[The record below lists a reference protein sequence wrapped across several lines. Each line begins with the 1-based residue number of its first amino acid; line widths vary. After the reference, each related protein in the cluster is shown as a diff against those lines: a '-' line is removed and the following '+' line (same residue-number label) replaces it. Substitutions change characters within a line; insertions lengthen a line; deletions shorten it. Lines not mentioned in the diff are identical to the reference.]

1 MKARNSKSMVGE
13 TNLQD
18 TYDVR
23 ELSLMVRRKARGRK
37 SESRSSIEQYEESM
51 ALANQAVATE
61 PLQPNSL
68 IREAQALN
76 ARGIYYANSELSE
89 QSLGG
94 NNLERAR
101 NNFRTAAK
109 LSTRAV
115 ELLDAKPAP
124 TGDADLARLKVLKL
138 EALHTRATSVRLLV
152 QFGDLTQSAVAESAY
167 QEYIA
172 AETDPVKRLRSRRE
186 LATMFLNLNSLEQA
200 KIQFEKILAENP
212 NDPISLAGMGVTLF
226 RLSKLKANQGDEN
239 ASKANHEAALQ
250 YLDRYLKVA
259 PRGILLDRETA
270 MTLNEMNNRRR
281 GAMRPRSARP

>member
-1 MKARNSKSMVGE
+1 MVGE
-13 TNLQD
+13 TNLRN
-18 TYDVR
+18 YYYVAR
-23 ELSLMVRRKARGRK
+23 ELSLMQRRKALHNSPRRN
-37 SESRSSIEQYEESM
+37 SETRPLRESYEESIR
-51 ALANQAVATE
+51 LLDQAVATN
-61 PLQPNSL
+61 PPQPYVL

-76 ARGIYYANSELSE
+76 ARGIYYANSELSQ

-94 NNLERAR
+94 NNLEEAR

-109 LSTRAV
+109 LSTRAI
-115 ELLDAKPAP
+115 EFLGAKPAP
-124 TGDADLARLKVLKL
+124 TGDPDLARFNALKL
-138 EALHTRATSVRLLV
+138 EALRTRATSTRLLV

-167 QEYIA
+167 QEYIV

-200 KIQFEKILAENP
+200 KIQFEEILAENP

-226 RLSKLKANQGDEN
+226 QLSKLKAGQGDAK

-259 PRGILLDRETA
+259 PRGILLDRATA

-281 GAMRPRSARP
+281 EAMRPRSARP